1 MTLLRNLALFFV
13 LFLPV
18 SCATGIVGGFFV
30 GPIEAPRLAYP
41 VLHYAVGVLPLLLP
55 SLLAVPVLHFA
66 LRYWARDPRH
76 NADAR
81 LTIGMT
87 PLVLLGVHLAIFGFA
102 YWSVPLLVL
111 FLLPGAIYG
120 ASFRV
125 VRPRRGAV

>member
-13 LFLPV
+13 LFLPA

-41 VLHYAVGVLPLLLP
+41 VLLYTVSVLPLLLP

-66 LRYWARDPRH
+66 LRYWARNPRH
-76 NADAR
+76 SADAR
-81 LTIGMT
+81 LTISVT
-87 PLVLLGVHLAIFGFA
+87 PLALLGIHLVIFGFA
-102 YWSVPLLVL
+102 FWSLPLLVL

-125 VRPRRGAV
+125 VRPAIG